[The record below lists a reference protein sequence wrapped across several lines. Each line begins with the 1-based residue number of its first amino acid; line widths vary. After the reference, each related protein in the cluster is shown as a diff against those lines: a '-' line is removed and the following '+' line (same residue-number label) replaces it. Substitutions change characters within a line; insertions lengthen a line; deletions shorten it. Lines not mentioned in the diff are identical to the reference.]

1 MKAVS
6 CRLFSSF
13 NDMPAKITKRN
24 YLGWCLVIILQL
36 TFCVWETALS
46 KDFSTELTF
55 CPDTTGSNSMVTHPG
70 GGGYS
75 WEFLVEVCHPVPQIL
90 ILFQTKKCHFPHPF
104 SDLTFRQKIMSS
116 LLTLE
121 RKQKILQIHFEFA
134 YFSFFLIWNWNDK
147 YVHTL
152 AKFSRKPYPIS
163 DQKGAKT
170 IPFRAAH
177 TYMAYIREY
186 SPPPL
191 HALPGVTYYSIHLDL
206 QDWLQYFG

>member
-24 YLGWCLVIILQL
+24 YYGLCLVIILKL

-46 KDFSTELTF
+46 QELTF
-55 CPDTTGSNSMVTHPG
+55 CPDTTGSNSIVTYP
-70 GGGYS
+70 GGYS

-104 SDLTFRQKIMSS
+104 SDLAFRQKIMSS
-116 LLTLE
+116 LLRLE

-134 YFSFFLIWNWNDK
+134 YFYFFLLWN
-147 YVHTL
+147 
-152 AKFSRKPYPIS
+152 
-163 DQKGAKT
+163 
-170 IPFRAAH
+170 
-177 TYMAYIREY
+177 
-186 SPPPL
+186 
-191 HALPGVTYYSIHLDL
+191 
-206 QDWLQYFG
+206 